1 LNKFAS
7 LNKTLISLHDQLKAL
22 ILSCSQDFPQDVKGG
37 PALLEEA
44 AQLQTAI
51 AAYAR
56 ELLVQVFECTHHD
69 ATNAPCSPGAA
80 SKFLRLW
87 HARAGT
93 PNPETRS
100 EQEIDRS
107 VRDLVAILTPKMV
120 PMSERELREAV
131 EDDDMPEM
139 LYYLSTLQE
148 SLGWYIERY
157 LSRLVGQL
165 G

>member
-1 LNKFAS
+1 MNKFAS

-22 ILSCSQDFPQDVKGG
+22 ILSCAQDFPQDVEGG
-37 PALLEEA
+37 PELLEEA
-44 AQLQTAI
+44 TQLQTAI

-56 ELLVQVFECTHHD
+56 ELLVRVFDCAHRG
-69 ATNAPCSPGAA
+69 TNAPYSPGAA
-80 SKFLRLW
+80 SKFLGLW
-87 HARAGT
+87 HARAET

-100 EQEIDRS
+100 EQEIDLS
-107 VRDLVAILTPKMV
+107 VRHLVAILTPKMV

-131 EDDDMPEM
+131 DDDSVPEM

-157 LSRLVGQL
+157 LSRLAGKL